1 MGSAMLSGLITD
13 GLSKIEIAA
22 VEPGAVPNHLNGKI
36 SVFKTADEV
45 PSSFNPNLIIFAV
58 KPQIINTVVPQ
69 YSRFVKPTT
78 LYISIAAGST
88 IHKLE
93 KLLGP
98 EAAIIRAMPNTPAL
112 IKKAITVACPNEAVS
127 ETQLEFAKLL
137 LQSIGEVILISDET
151 LLNSVTAISGSGPA
165 YVFYMIECL
174 TQAGEEN
181 GLPRDLAAKLALKTV
196 YGASML
202 ALESPDTPERL
213 RGHVTSPGGTTYEA
227 LQILTADDNGL
238 EQLIKRAV
246 FAAAR
251 RSKELAG

>member
-1 MGSAMLSGLITD
+1 M
-13 GLSKIEIAA
+13 
-22 VEPGAVPNHLNGKI
+22 
-36 SVFKTADEV
+36 
-45 PSSFNPNLIIFAV
+45 
-58 KPQIINTVVPQ
+58 
-69 YSRFVKPTT
+69 
-78 LYISIAAGST
+78 
-88 IHKLE
+88 
-93 KLLGP
+93 GP
-98 EAAIIRAMPNTPAL
+98 ENAIIRAMPNTPAL